1 MNSKENAFAR
11 NIIYY
16 EYRTMEFAVTFSNPS
31 DIIDEEEYKCKRSWI
46 MDFSNQTRRPM
57 STYEVENMS
66 VLPENTNIDI
76 NQHDKVTLFKSFELF
91 KPDESLEET
100 TEEPSDEPAEE
111 VPEEPT
117 EEPSEEP
124 AEEVPEEPAEE
135 VPDETAEEP
144 SEKPAEEVPDETAE
158 EPSEEPAEEVPD
170 ETAEEPSEE
179 PAEATEEPSEE
190 PAEEATEEPSEEPA
204 EEVPEETS
212 EEPVKK
218 EIGNVDIDLSESIQ
232 KIQSVYHELKNKKKK
247 VENVRAVLQET
258 LEETDIELDSAFAAF
273 DKKLTKIDEEMDALK
288 NRILKIF
295 D

>member
-91 KPDESLEET
+91 KPDESPEET
-100 TEEPSDEPAEE
+100 TEEPSDEPVEE

-124 AEEVPEEPAEE
+124 AEEVP
-135 VPDETAEEP
+135 
-144 SEKPAEEVPDETAE
+144 EKPAEEVPDETAE

-179 PAEATEEPSEE
+179 PA
-190 PAEEATEEPSEEPA
+190 EATEEPSEEPA

>member
-91 KPDESLEET
+91 KPDESPEET
-100 TEEPSDEPAEE
+100 TEEPSDEPVEE

-144 SEKPAEEVPDETAE
+144 SEK
-158 EPSEEPAEEVPD
+158 PAEEVPD

>member
-91 KPDESLEET
+91 KPEEPSDETTDETEPDEET
-100 TEEPSDEPAEE
+100 TEEPAEE
-111 VPEEPT
+111 PEPVEEIPEEPTEGPEPSKETT

-124 AEEVPEEPAEE
+124 
-135 VPDETAEEP
+135 
-144 SEKPAEEVPDETAE
+144 
-158 EPSEEPAEEVPD
+158 
-170 ETAEEPSEE
+170 
-179 PAEATEEPSEE
+179 
-190 PAEEATEEPSEEPA
+190 EPA
-204 EEVPEETS
+204 EEVPEETMDEPVEEPIEEIPEETMDEPVEEPIEEIPEETTEEPA
-212 EEPVKK
+212 EEPVAEANKK
-218 EIGNVDIDLSESIQ
+218 EMNNLDLYESIQ
-232 KIQSVYHELKNKKKK
+232 RIQNVYEGLKNKKKK
-247 VENVRAVLQET
+247 VEDVRTVLKET

-288 NRILKIF
+288 TKIIKIF

>member
-91 KPDESLEET
+91 KPDESPEET
-100 TEEPSDEPAEE
+100 TEEPSAEPAEE
-111 VPEEPT
+111 VPEEPSEEPAEEVPEETTEEPSEEPAEEVPEEST

-124 AEEVPEEPAEE
+124 AEEVPEEPTEETSEEPAEEVSEEPSEKTAEE
-135 VPDETAEEP
+135 VPDET
-144 SEKPAEEVPDETAE
+144 T
-158 EPSEEPAEEVPD
+158 
-170 ETAEEPSEE
+170 
-179 PAEATEEPSEE
+179 
-190 PAEEATEEPSEEPA
+190 
-204 EEVPEETS
+204 